1 MRSACL
7 RMVLS
12 ASGVDVDENRLRYLA
27 DCTPFGTDA
36 FQLVEAARTLGFPGS
51 RKHTF
56 VSIGDLISLIAG
68 GLFPI
73 VYVDLWP
80 IRGGLSGQYHS
91 LVVEVATHE
100 SVVVLDPLV
109 GEHSIPTEDFLAAW
123 QQMRCLT
130 IIVSA

>member
-1 MRSACL
+1 
-7 RMVLS
+7 MVLS
-12 ASGVDVDENRLRYLA
+12 AWGKDVDEAELRQLA

-36 FQLVEAARTLGFPGS
+36 FRLVEAARTLGFAAS

-56 VSIGDLISLIAG
+56 ASIDDLARLIDA

-80 IRGGLSGQYHS
+80 IRGGMSGQYHS

-100 SVVVLDPLV
+100 SVLVLDPLV
-109 GEHSIPTEDFLAAW
+109 GEHSIPAEDFLAAW
-123 QQMRCLT
+123 EEMRCLT